1 MDIQDRNNL
10 EAILGRKLCQRR
22 FWVKSGVGG
31 DFRSVG
37 GDFRSVG
44 GDLVMLAAI
53 SKNASNI
60 TNDIERLKY
69 TISYLRAC

>member
-22 FWVKSGVGG
+22 FWVKSG
-31 DFRSVG
+31 VG